1 MRNISTSHLLLPANQ
16 SYEEKALLKQVAAGN
31 EAAFNQLFE
40 RHRNGVYLH
49 ALTYAK
55 SPEFAEELVLDIFMK
70 IWDNRERLPEVDH
83 FPGYLFILS
92 RNQVISAMRKRLE
105 QPVTDMDLTQW
116 ATHGMG
122 PDKHLEFKEVQVML
136 EKGIAALSPQQ
147 RTAFTLS
154 RHEGKTYDEIAAI
167 MGISKRTVNFHI
179 VGALNTLRHFFY
191 SRTAPLLAYLVT
203 FLLS

>member
-1 MRNISTSHLLLPANQ
+1 LPADQ
-16 SYEEKALLKQVAAGN
+16 SYEEKALLQRVAEGN

-49 ALTYAK
+49 ALTYTK

-70 IWDNRERLPEVDH
+70 IWNNRQRLVEVDH

-105 QPVTDMDLTQW
+105 QPITDVDLTQW
-116 ATHGMG
+116 ETQVMR
-122 PDKHLEFKEVQVML
+122 PDKHLEFKEVQSLL

-154 RHEGKTYDEIAAI
+154 RKEGKTYDEIAVI

-179 VGALNTLRHFFY
+179 VGALNSLRHFFY
-191 SRTAPLLAYLVT
+191 SRTASLLAYIATL
-203 FLLS
+203 LLSW